1 MDLRGSSK
9 YIINVKTKGDAS
21 SGTKA
26 PLFIKL
32 MGTKGETKM
41 KILTEYGFKKGSD
54 ETVELLANDIGD
66 LCAIKVQMT

>member
-9 YIINVKTKGDAS
+9 YQINVKTKGDPS

-32 MGTKGETKM
+32 MGTKSETKM

-54 ETVELLANDIGD
+54 ETVEILANDIGE
-66 LCAIKVQMT
+66 LCGIKVQMT